1 MIQDVMYRTIS
12 CNAPSCKNSVTFQQ
26 TEDRSGLADMVE
38 QNPWFRTVRIVQ
50 ANGNSYA
57 YCSDSC
63 ELAGVA
69 AGTHNPVERKSIVL
83 PQGANA
89 LEAAKQEAQRTEQA
103 TKALKA
109 GSGVTLGS

>member
-1 MIQDVMYRTIS
+1 MRV
-12 CNAPSCKNSVTFQQ
+12 
-26 TEDRSGLADMVE
+26 
-38 QNPWFRTVRIVQ
+38 VQ
-50 ANGNSYA
+50 ASGKNLA

-69 AGTHNPVERKSIVL
+69 SGIHNPEERKSIVL